1 MEGKHA
7 GNAKEG
13 GCMKLQ
19 RILQIPFLSPVRII
33 ALGFAAI
40 ILTGALLLCL
50 PFATRSGDGA
60 NFIDAL
66 FTATSATCV
75 TGLIVVDTYS
85 FWSPFGQVVILML
98 IQVGGLGFMTVA
110 TLLSFVLRRTISL
123 RERLLM
129 VESFNQNNIQ
139 GIVRLARYV
148 IIGTLMFEGIG
159 AVILSFRF
167 IPDFGV
173 WGGITKGIFHSVSA
187 FCNAGFDL
195 MGEREPFSS
204 LMHYQT
210 DFVVNY
216 TIMGLIVVGGLG
228 FAVWQ
233 DILKARRLRDL
244 SVHTRMVLI
253 ITVGLILTGM
263 LVFLLLEFN
272 NPGTLGPMKFGD
284 KMNAALFQSVTTRTA
299 GYNTIDQGAMTNGS
313 KFLSAILM
321 FIGGSPGSTAG
332 GIKTVTFG
340 ILLLSVLAVVRG
352 STDVNV
358 FTHRIPIGLVLR
370 SLSVLLIAAA
380 IVIVGTMILCVCE
393 DASFIDILMETTSA
407 FGTVGLTAGL
417 TTDLSVVSKVTLTL
431 MMFMGRI
438 GVLTMGMALAMRAH
452 DNKQNIRYPEAKVF
466 VG

>member
-1 MEGKHA
+1 M
-7 GNAKEG
+7 
-13 GCMKLQ
+13 
-19 RILQIPFLSPVRII
+19 ILVGAILLS
-33 ALGFAAI
+33 
-40 ILTGALLLCL
+40 L
-50 PFATRSGDGA
+50 PFATRNGSRIG
-60 NFIDAL
+60 FLDAL

-75 TGLIVVDTYS
+75 TGLVVVDTYRY
-85 FWSPFGQVVILML
+85 WSPFGQLVILLL

-110 TLLSFVLRRTISL
+110 TLLSFMLRRTISL

-129 VESFNQNNIQ
+129 VESFNQNSIQ

-148 IIGTLMFEGIG
+148 IIGTLVFEGIG

-173 WGGITKGIFHSVSA
+173 LGGIVKGIFHSVSA

-195 MGEREPFSS
+195 MGEREAFSS
-204 LMHYQT
+204 LMYYQR

-216 TIMGLIVVGGLG
+216 TIMGLIIVGGLG

-244 SVHTRMVLI
+244 SIHSRLVLT
-253 ITVGLILTGM
+253 ITIGLIAAGL
-263 LVFLLLEFN
+263 LVFLVLEFW
-272 NPGTLGPMKFGD
+272 NPETLGSMKFLD
-284 KMNAALFQSVTTRTA
+284 KLNAALFQSVTTRTA
-299 GYNTIDQGAMTNGS
+299 GFNTIDQGAMTNGS
-313 KFLSAILM
+313 KFFTAILM

-340 ILLLSVLAVVRG
+340 ILLLSVMAVIRG

-358 FTHRIPIGLVLR
+358 FTHRIALALVLR
-370 SLSVLLIAAA
+370 SLTVLLIGAA

-393 DASFIDILMETTSA
+393 DAPFIDLLMETMSA
-407 FGTVGLTAGL
+407 FGTVGLTTGL
-417 TTDLSVVSKVTLTL
+417 TPHLSAVSKLTLTV

-438 GVLTMGMALAMRAH
+438 GVLTMGMALAMRARA
-452 DNKQNIRYPEAKVF
+452 NKQNIRYPEARVF

>member
-1 MEGKHA
+1 M
-7 GNAKEG
+7 
-13 GCMKLQ
+13 
-19 RILQIPFLSPVRII
+19 SPVRII
-33 ALGFAAI
+33 ALGFAGI
-40 ILTGALLLCL
+40 ILIGAILLSL
-50 PFATRSGDGA
+50 PFATRSGSSIG
-60 NFIDAL
+60 FLDAL

-75 TGLIVVDTYS
+75 TGLVVVDTYRY
-85 FWSPFGQVVILML
+85 WSPFGQIVILLL

-110 TLLSFVLRRTISL
+110 TLLSFMLRRTISL

-129 VESFNQNNIQ
+129 VESFNQNSIQ

-173 WGGITKGIFHSVSA
+173 LGGIVKGIFHSVSA

-195 MGEREPFSS
+195 MGEREAFSS
-204 LMHYQT
+204 LTYYQR

-244 SVHTRMVLI
+244 SIHSRLVLT
-253 ITVGLILTGM
+253 ITCGLIAIGFLAF
-263 LVFLLLEFN
+263 LVLEFC
-272 NPGTLGPMKFGD
+272 NPATLGSMKFVD
-284 KMNAALFQSVTTRTA
+284 KLNAALFQSVTTRTA
-299 GYNTIDQGAMTNGS
+299 GYNTINQGAMTNGS
-313 KFLSAILM
+313 KFFTTILM

-340 ILLLSVLAVVRG
+340 ILLLSVIAVIRG

-358 FTHRIPIGLVLR
+358 FTHRIALALVLR
-370 SLSVLLIAAA
+370 SVTVLLIGAA
-380 IVIVGTMILCVCE
+380 IVMAGTMILCVCE
-393 DASFIDILMETTSA
+393 EAPFIDLLMETMSA
-407 FGTVGLTAGL
+407 FGTVGLTTGL
-417 TTDLSVVSKVTLTL
+417 TPHLSAVSKLTLTVI
-431 MMFMGRI
+431 MFMGRI
-438 GVLTMGMALAMRAH
+438 GVLTMGMALAIRARA
-452 DNKQNIRYPEAKVF
+452 NKQNIRYPEARVF